1 MFIFCLYISSLL
13 AIVLYIYIISKTNV
27 KLDTAQIY
35 ICIGIGGKL
44 KTLTTHRRVV
54 CDMYSGL

>member
-1 MFIFCLYISSLL
+1 MELLSLREH
-13 AIVLYIYIISKTNV
+13 IIAKVNETNV
-27 KLDTAQIY
+27 KLDTAQTSV
-35 ICIGIGGKL
+35 CIGIDGKL